1 MIKICNNFVHL
12 LVLFSQDACR
22 KPQQVC
28 GHNGETYN
36 TVCDAFSDR
45 VAVDYEGPCH
55 AVGAVSDVASDTAC
69 SVIPCPP
76 LSTAGCW
83 PVTPPGEC
91 TALRKPLSDSIE
103 LQKDSEY
110 LCNKCQIDFEGS
122 FLMICTQ
129 R

>member
-1 MIKICNNFVHL
+1 MYIVYILCTVIHL
-12 LVLFSQDACR
+12 LVLCSQDVCR

-55 AVGAVSDVASDTAC
+55 AVGPVSDVAPESAC
-69 SVIPCPP
+69 SMIPCPP
-76 LSTAGCW
+76 LSTPGCR

-91 TALRKPLSDSIE
+91 TADHDHKTVTPYDVHTV
-103 LQKDSEY
+103 
-110 LCNKCQIDFEGS
+110 
-122 FLMICTQ
+122 FLVVVLK
-129 R
+129 